1 MTSLKELLTCL
12 TKNLNETCECIF
24 KRSDL
29 AAAAAAAS
37 HKEGHTWQICDN
49 FSGNKIQQN
58 TDNWYVGRNYVYW
71 LCC

>member
-37 HKEGHTWQICDN
+37 HKEGHT
-49 FSGNKIQQN
+49 
-58 TDNWYVGRNYVYW
+58 
-71 LCC
+71 